1 MGAQMSM
8 VESTILTSGS
18 GSILSELDRY
28 ERLDVLD
35 RHAAETLNEYCRIK
49 TSVGVAAAKLANVS
63 LYHKILASLPLAIAD
78 FCAFF
83 FSLMLSNA
91 VVHELF
97 ATTAP
102 HFQVNTLVFTSLIL
116 LPIVHLGG
124 LYPGIGL
131 NPAIEFRQLARS
143 LFACLLVISIIG
155 MKFVDVTNWHY
166 PVVAVL
172 TFIIAQP
179 VIVTSRFVA
188 RRAASLFP
196 SWGVAT
202 FLVATPERGVELY
215 RRLKQRPELG
225 LRPVGLLLDPDQ
237 YWGDKFESD
246 QIQGVPIF
254 DIRYTDQAALKHN
267 VTWVVVSGCANRA
280 ATPTLDPTLAAI
292 PNRVMLSS
300 NQLDFGLWDRPC
312 AIGSTNGIWLGGSSP
327 SVFSLVMKRGID
339 LALTVI
345 ALIVFFPVILL
356 ICMLVKFSSRGPI
369 FYSQKRIGKNG
380 KEFKAWKFRTMLQN
394 ADRVLDQHLISNPA
408 ARQEWD
414 QKHKLS
420 NDPRVTKIGKI
431 LRATSIDELPQL
443 WNVLKGEM
451 SLVGPRP
458 IIDSPTYDAQ
468 YVYRYVDEFEA
479 YKSVRPGL
487 TGMWQVECRNR
498 GVYELRIFWD
508 MYYIRNWCVWMD
520 LYLIMRTVK
529 VMLFREGG

>member
-1 MGAQMSM
+1 
-8 VESTILTSGS
+8 
-18 GSILSELDRY
+18 LSELERY
-28 ERLDVLD
+28 ERLDILD

-63 LYHKILASLPLAIAD
+63 FYHKLFASIPLAISD

-83 FSLMLSNA
+83 FSLMLANA
-91 VVHELF
+91 VIHQLF
-97 ATTAP
+97 ATAGP
-102 HFQVNTLVFTSLIL
+102 HFQVNTVVFTSLIL
-116 LPIVHLGG
+116 LPIAHLGG

-131 NPAIEFRQLARS
+131 NQAIEFRQLARS
-143 LFACLLVISIIG
+143 LFASLLVISIIG
-155 MKFVDVTNWHY
+155 MMFLDVTNWHY
-166 PVVAVL
+166 PIVALLAYVVSLPAL
-172 TFIIAQP
+172 
-179 VIVTSRFVA
+179 VTARFVG
-188 RRAASLFP
+188 RKIASIFP

-202 FLVATPERGVELY
+202 FLVATPERGVELF
-215 RRLKQRPELG
+215 RRLKERPELG
-225 LRPVGLLLDPDQ
+225 FRPIGLLLDPDQ

-246 QIQGVPIF
+246 QIQGVPIY
-254 DIRYTDQAALKHN
+254 DIRYTDQAALQHK
-267 VTWVVVSGCANRA
+267 VTWVVVSSCANRA
-280 ATPTLDPTLAAI
+280 AAPTLDPTLAAI

-327 SVFSLVMKRGID
+327 SWFSLVMKRAID
-339 LALTVI
+339 FSLTLI
-345 ALIVFFPVILL
+345 ALVVFFPVVILL
-356 ICMLVKFSSRGPI
+356 CLLVKLSSRGPI
-369 FYSQKRIGKNG
+369 FYSQKRVGKGG
-380 KEFKAWKFRTMLQN
+380 KEFKAWKFRTMLED
-394 ADRVLDQHLISNPA
+394 ADRILDQHLIDDPV

-414 QKHKLS
+414 QKRKLT
-420 NDPRVTKIGKI
+420 NDPRVTAVGRI

-508 MYYIRNWCVWMD
+508 MYYIRNWCVWLD
-520 LYLIMRTVK
+520 LYLIMRTIK
-529 VMLFREGG
+529 VMLFREGR